1 MRIESVIAASGDG
14 KAPLSA
20 RDRKILDGR
29 EYDQYFTKPDMKKDI
44 KKRNG
49 SVEDTVEIMKV
60 IVKTKSNQVRRLAKE
75 VLAVTGAG
83 GKLDVYLTVKN
94 IFDFVFK
101 YLKYNL
107 EEGEQLQSPRHSWW
121 RAQVLA
127 REHEKQGNSA
137 DCDCMAIFCGSCM
150 YELGIPF
157 AFRIAGYNTSTYQH
171 VYCVAYSN
179 GIPIICDPVTN
190 QFNYEKPPV
199 IQRNYP
205 MSSMTLSGTDIYV
218 LDGIEEELPVGNRFV
233 EQPDGGLRMEVGD
246 LGKSAKR
253 IAKKQAK
260 AEKKA
265 AKREAKAE
273 KKAEKKIAKAE
284 KKAAKLEKKAEKKAA
299 KGKDG
304 KAEKLM
310 EKAQAIKEEAQV
322 KADAIIEKAQTK
334 NENAQHRIE
343 EKAAKKEAKL
353 HIKELKANGASK
365 EEIKQARQDYKNLK
379 KEIRASKKEDG
390 RGLFRKIANGG
401 KKIAMAPCRGAFLG
415 LLRLNFRGMAT
426 GFSSNSKAYST
437 FAEKWKKIFG
447 GTEAQLKAAITRGV
461 VHKPL
466 FGSSKMVKEAEELA
480 KREGYDNLENY
491 EAVSGL
497 GDGGL
502 SAGTY
507 VAIASAVLSV
517 AAGVLK
523 MCGVDVPEDF
533 ETAAGTMNDLSQ
545 MLENQRIDARENAE
559 NDPKNSDSSTTTSTT
574 TSNTADQIKKYTDLI
589 TDVVDLTQPT
599 DTNAPT
605 ATPDGGAVPAPSGDN
620 KGGNKGDD
628 NSGETSWV
636 KEHPIAATLLG
647 IFGITL
653 LGVGV
658 YKLTSS
664 DDEKQATPTNDVEI
678 KGIGLL

>member
-29 EYDQYFTKPDMKKDI
+29 EYDHFFTKPDMKKDI

-127 REHEKQGNSA
+127 REHEKQENSA

-233 EQPDGGLRMEVGD
+233 EQPDGGLRMEIGD

-253 IAKKQAK
+253 ITKKQAK
-260 AEKKA
+260 AEKNAAKKQAKAKRKA
-265 AKREAKAE
+265 AKREARAK
-273 KKAEKKIAKAE
+273 KKAEKKIANAE
-284 KKAAKLEKKAEKKAA
+284 KKAAKLEKKAEKKMA
-299 KGKDG
+299 KGKDS

-322 KADAIIEKAQTK
+322 KADSIIEKAQTK

-343 EKAAKKEAKL
+343 EKADKKEAKL

-390 RGLFRKIANGG
+390 RGLFRKMANGG
-401 KKIAMAPCRGAFLG
+401 KKIAMAPCRGAFLA

-480 KREGYDNLENY
+480 RREGYDNPENY

-497 GDGGL
+497 GDGGI
-502 SAGTY
+502 SAGACM
-507 VAIASAVLSV
+507 AIASAVLSV
-517 AAGVLK
+517 ATGILK

-533 ETAAGTMNDLSQ
+533 ETASDTMNDLSQ
-545 MLENQRIDARENAE
+545 MLENQNIDTRENAE

-574 TSNTADQIKKYTDLI
+574 TSNTADQINKYTDLI
-589 TDVVDLTQPT
+589 KDVIDLTQPT
-599 DTNAPT
+599 DTSAPT
-605 ATPDGGAVPAPSGDN
+605 ATPDGEAVPPLQ
-620 KGGNKGDD
+620 
-628 NSGETSWV
+628 V
-636 KEHPIAATLLG
+636 ATKVTIIPGKPLG
-647 IFGITL
+647 
-653 LGVGV
+653 
-658 YKLTSS
+658 
-664 DDEKQATPTNDVEI
+664 
-678 KGIGLL
+678 